1 MYPSDEALMN
11 SYCAGDDAAYEILY
25 RRYEKP
31 LLNFIYQIV
40 FDAEVAKEIFQE
52 AFLRV
57 ALHKKRYKP
66 RALFKTWLFKI
77 TTNLCRDRLRR
88 QKHRSHLSLNNK
100 IIIDDEDE
108 VELHE
113 TVKDDALLPDEQ
125 VERTEMRMTVRHAIA
140 LLSTEQRLVVSLK
153 WYHGMKL
160 KEIAEVMNCPLGTV
174 KSHDYRAN
182 QQLRKLLAKY
192 VKDNDSKE

>member
-1 MYPSDEALMN
+1 MYPSDEALMD
-11 SYCAGDDAAYEILY
+11 SYCVGNDAAYEILY

-31 LLNFIYQIV
+31 LLNFIYRIV
-40 FDAEVAKEIFQE
+40 LDSEEAKEIFQE

-57 ALHKKRYKP
+57 ALYKKRYKP

-77 TTNLCRDRLRR
+77 ATNLCRDRLRR

-125 VERTEMRMTVRHAIA
+125 VERAEMRMMVRHAIA
-140 LLSTEQRLVVSLK
+140 SLSTEQRLVVSLK

-174 KSHDYRAN
+174 KSYDYRAN

-192 VKDNDSKE
+192 VKDDE

>member
-1 MYPSDEALMN
+1 MYPSDEALMD
-11 SYCAGDDAAYEILY
+11 SYCVGNDAAYEILY

-40 FDAEVAKEIFQE
+40 FDTEVAKEIFQE
-52 AFLRV
+52 TFLRV

-77 TTNLCRDRLRR
+77 AANLCRDRLRR

-113 TVKDDALLPDEQ
+113 TVKDDALLPDGQ
-125 VERTEMRMTVRHAIA
+125 VERMEMRMMVRHAIA
-140 LLSTEQRLVVSLK
+140 SLSTEQRLVVSLK

-192 VKDNDSKE
+192 VKDDE

>member
-1 MYPSDEALMN
+1 MYPSDEALMD
-11 SYCAGDDAAYEILY
+11 SYCVGNDAAYEILY

-40 FDAEVAKEIFQE
+40 FDTEVAKEIFQE
-52 AFLRV
+52 TFLRV

-77 TTNLCRDRLRR
+77 TTNLCSDRLRR

-113 TVKDDALLPDEQ
+113 MVKDDALLPDEQ
-125 VERTEMRMTVRHAIA
+125 VERAEMRMMVRHAIA
-140 LLSTEQRLVVSLK
+140 SLSTEQRLVVSLK

-192 VKDNDSKE
+192 VKDDE